1 MQKVDKTVAKET
13 AYIAVTAFIMSML
26 LQSVFLIIRRWDY
39 TVLLGNVLGY
49 AAAVLNFF
57 LMGLT
62 VQKAVTM
69 SEEDAKTR
77 VKLSQML
84 RLFMLAL
91 FAVAAGVFECFNLI
105 TFVIPLIFPRIAI
118 VFRPFLDKKN
128 NKQ

>member
-13 AYIAVTAFIMSML
+13 AYIAATAFIMSML
-26 LQSVFLIIRRWDY
+26 LQAVFLIIHRWDY

-84 RLFMLAL
+84 RLLMLAL

-105 TFVIPLIFPRIAI
+105 TFVIPLLFPRIAI
-118 VFRPFLDKKN
+118 TFRPLLDKKN

>member
-26 LQSVFLIIRRWDY
+26 LQAVFLIIHYWDY

-84 RLFMLAL
+84 RLLMLAL
-91 FAVAAGVFECFNLI
+91 FAVAAGVFKCFNLI
-105 TFVIPLIFPRIAI
+105 TFVIPLLFPRIAI
-118 VFRPFLDKKN
+118 TFRPFLDKKN
-128 NKQ
+128 NK

>member
-91 FAVAAGVFECFNLI
+91 FAVAAGVFKCFDLI

-128 NKQ
+128 NK